1 MAFED
6 ATSKLLDIVCVAD
19 VNARIPFINVA
30 DVNAEECI
38 DNSLVEILM
47 LMFGRN
53 FEPEYLILKVKFCRN
68 FEANFPSTI

>member
-19 VNARIPFINVA
+19 VNARIPLINVA

-38 DNSLVEILM
+38 DNSLVEILN
-47 LMFGRN
+47 LNFGHN
-53 FEPEYLILKVKFCRN
+53 IKAEI
-68 FEANFPSTI
+68 

>member
-6 ATSKLLDIVCVAD
+6 ATSKLLDIVCVADVNARIPLINVAD

-38 DNSLVEILM
+38 DNSLVEILN
-47 LMFGRN
+47 LNFGHN
-53 FEPEYLILKVKFCRN
+53 IKAEI
-68 FEANFPSTI
+68 

>member
-38 DNSLVEILM
+38 DNSLVEILN
-47 LMFGRN
+47 LNFGHN
-53 FEPEYLILKVKFCRN
+53 IKAEI
-68 FEANFPSTI
+68 

>member
-38 DNSLVEILM
+38 DNSLVEILN
-47 LMFGRN
+47 LNFGHNIKAEIWSR
-53 FEPEYLILKVKFCRN
+53 F
-68 FEANFPSTI
+68 

>member
-6 ATSKLLDIVCVAD
+6 ATSKLLDVVCVAD

-38 DNSLVEILM
+38 DNSLVEILN
-47 LMFGRN
+47 LNFGHN
-53 FEPEYLILKVKFCRN
+53 IKAEI
-68 FEANFPSTI
+68 